1 MDESRVARWGRR
13 ELLRKAGILVP
24 AAGLAG
30 WIATPHVLHA
40 AESQAEENEA
50 EMISPAEDLMREHGV
65 LNRVLLIY
73 EEIIARIHD
82 NKDYPPEVL
91 AKAAGLVRKF
101 VEDYHEKLE
110 EEHLF
115 PRFEKAKKLVD
126 LVAVLRDQHKAGRVL
141 TDFILAHAS
150 TAPKEAEERR
160 ALTSRLRLFIRM
172 YRPHEAREDTVLF
185 PAIRSIVSPHEYG
198 ALGEE
203 FEDKEHELF
212 GEGGFEEVVA
222 SVAGLEKQLGIGDLA
237 HYTPKE

>member
-1 MDESRVARWGRR
+1 M
-13 ELLRKAGILVP
+13 
-24 AAGLAG
+24 
-30 WIATPHVLHA
+30 
-40 AESQAEENEA
+40 
-50 EMISPAEDLMREHGV
+50 
-65 LNRVLLIY
+65 
-73 EEIIARIHD
+73 
-82 NKDYPPEVL
+82 L

-222 SVAGLEKQLGIGDLA
+222 SVAGLEKATGYRRPGPLHAEGVTRRDSFYSRPAFDLRLVLVNA
-237 HYTPKE
+237 VNFPEGNLDAFQ

>member
-1 MDESRVARWGRR
+1 M
-13 ELLRKAGILVP
+13 
-24 AAGLAG
+24 AA
-30 WIATPHVLHA
+30 PA
-40 AESQAEENEA
+40 AESEEHE
-50 EMISPAEDLMREHGV
+50 EGMISPAEDLMREHGV

-73 EEIIARIHD
+73 EEITARIRD
-82 NKDYPPEVL
+82 NQDYPPEVL

-115 PRFEKAKKLVD
+115 PRFEKANKLVD

-141 TDFILAHAS
+141 TDAILAQGS
-150 TAPKEAEERR
+150 IVPKEAEARR
-160 ALTSRLRLFIRM
+160 ALTRRLRLIIRL

-185 PAIRSIVSPHEYG
+185 PALRAIVPPHEYG

-212 GEGGFEEVVA
+212 GEGGFEEITA
-222 SVAGLEKQLGIGDLA
+222 SVAGLEKQLGIDDLA
-237 HYTPKE
+237 RYTPKE

>member
-1 MDESRVARWGRR
+1 MKTGT
-13 ELLRKAGILVP
+13 LVP
-24 AAGLAG
+24 AAAWAGWAASPWLAG
-30 WIATPHVLHA
+30 A
-40 AESQAEENEA
+40 AEQESDVLGEQEKL
-50 EMISPAEDLMREHGV
+50 ISPAEDLMREHGV

-73 EEIIARIHD
+73 EEIIFRIR
-82 NKDYPPEVL
+82 NNQDYPPEVL

-101 VEDYHEKLE
+101 IEDYHEKLE

-115 PRFEKAKKLVD
+115 PRFDKANKLVD

-141 TDFILAHAS
+141 TDFILTHAS
-150 TAPKEAEERR
+150 TVPKEAEERR

-185 PAIRSIVSPHEYG
+185 PALRSIVPPHEYG